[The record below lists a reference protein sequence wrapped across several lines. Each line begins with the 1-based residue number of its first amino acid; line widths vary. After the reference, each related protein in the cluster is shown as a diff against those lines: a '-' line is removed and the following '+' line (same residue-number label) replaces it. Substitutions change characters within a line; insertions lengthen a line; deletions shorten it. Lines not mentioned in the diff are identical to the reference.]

1 MVTIV
6 ALKFA
11 MSSHFP
17 LPKKFA
23 LFVPTLKWR
32 HDRRPKTNARIHAC
46 PELLIVRPIENI
58 NQTKTKIIGN
68 KNIKIKKEIV
78 REA

>member
-17 LPKKFA
+17 LPKNFA
-23 LFVPTLKWR
+23 LFVPTLSSG
-32 HDRRPKTNARIHAC
+32 A
-46 PELLIVRPIENI
+46 IVLPIE
-58 NQTKTKIIGN
+58 KM
-68 KNIKIKKEIV
+68 KKLLEIEEKIV
-78 REA
+78 REVAPGG

>member
-17 LPKKFA
+17 LPKIFG
-23 LFVPTLKWR
+23 LFVPTLSSGAIVLSIEEMNQIN
-32 HDRRPKTNARIHAC
+32 TN
-46 PELLIVRPIENI
+46 NYW
-58 NQTKTKIIGN
+58 K
-68 KNIKIKKEIV
+68 
-78 REA
+78 